1 MTKSADR
8 GAPSVSDSV
17 AIVGA
22 DNPIGS
28 AIDRVCRERSVAVVG
43 RVTRR
48 GWVIDGPPRVVI
60 DVGPAEQVWDSAE
73 FCQQWG
79 SALLYCAPEP
89 HRSGLR
95 RLRELSATVAV
106 GIVATPGDRWPAQ
119 VVAPR
124 LLDLAGELADVTPG
138 WYSIDGPFGAVPGA
152 DRP

>member
-8 GAPSVSDSV
+8 DATSIPV

-89 HRSGLR
+89 QRSGLR
-95 RLRELSATVAV
+95 RLRELSGTVAV
-106 GIVATPGDRWPAQ
+106 GIVTTPGDGWPAQ
-119 VVAPR
+119 VLASR
-124 LLDLAGELADVTPG
+124 LLDLAGELATAASG
-138 WYSIDGPFGAVPGA
+138 WYRIDGAVPQ
-152 DRP
+152 RH

>member
-8 GAPSVSDSV
+8 GAPLISDSV

-60 DVGPAEQVWDSAE
+60 DVGPAEQLWDSAE

-79 SALLYCAPEP
+79 SALLYCASEP
-89 HRSGLR
+89 HHSGLR
-95 RLRELSATVAV
+95 RLKELSAAVAV
-106 GIVATPGDRWPAQ
+106 GMVTTPGGGWPEQ
-119 VVAPR
+119 IVAPR
-124 LLDLAGELADVTPG
+124 ILDLAGELAHAAPG
-138 WYSIDGPFGAVPGA
+138 WYSI
-152 DRP
+152 R